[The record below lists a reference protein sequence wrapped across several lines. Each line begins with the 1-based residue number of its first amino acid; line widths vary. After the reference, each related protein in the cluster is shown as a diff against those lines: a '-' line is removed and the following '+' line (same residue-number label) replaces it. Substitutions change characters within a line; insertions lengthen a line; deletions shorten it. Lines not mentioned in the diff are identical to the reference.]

1 IQSRE
6 PSGSRAAKWRCGW
19 RPRGVPTPS
28 GDCGPGAARQAAR
41 RGAGGTAGQQRPLQV
56 PGVEPASFP
65 TRAFGSPATVLPP
78 AESPSRSG
86 PGSPERSEAAGS
98 YCYFLDPLAPL
109 PEGPR
114 PRMPRYRFRQS
125 PLIIP
130 CWYKKRLSHASGLK
144 DENGVSLT

>member
-6 PSGSRAAKWRCGW
+6 PSGSRAAERRCGW

-28 GDCGPGAARQAAR
+28 RDCGPGAARQATR

-56 PGVEPASFP
+56 PGASAAARLLRWKRLVP
-65 TRAFGSPATVLPP
+65 HPRVRLSRNHASTRG
-78 AESPSRSG
+78 SPSRSG

-109 PEGPR
+109 PVLVRGAGID
-114 PRMPRYRFRQS
+114 FDN
-125 PLIIP
+125 
-130 CWYKKRLSHASGLK
+130 HH
-144 DENGVSLT
+144 